1 MNHSYLRRIIDACA
15 QNSSCSAEIRFDE
28 PMSAHTS
35 FKVGGPADCWLRP
48 RADGFPEFVA
58 ALIAAACKE
67 GLPLFFLGGGANVL
81 VSDKGIRGLV
91 LDTSGWSGEIKAD
104 SQIALSVHALAF
116 RSGTGL
122 DDAAEA
128 AALRGLGGLEFLSG
142 MPGSIGGAL
151 WMNARAYEREIA
163 DVLAR
168 TEALDFSSAE
178 MSRQPLQAEALQA
191 KTLQADKAE
200 FAYKRSP
207 FQNRRCFI
215 LSAEFGLYPRSEK
228 EIRKD
233 MEEHRRDREDK
244 GHYRYPSAGSAF
256 KNNRDFGKPVGKI
269 IDELGLRGLS
279 KGGAQIAPYHG
290 NIIINTGGARAA
302 EIRALLDETAAKVKE
317 AAGFTLEPE
326 ILFVGEW

>member
-1 MNHSYLRRIIDACA
+1 MDRSYLHRIIDTCA
-15 QNSSCSAEIRFDE
+15 QNSPCSVEIRFDE
-28 PMSAHTS
+28 PMSAHSS

-48 RADGFPEFVA
+48 GADGFPEFVA

-81 VSDKGIRGLV
+81 VSDKGIRGIV
-91 LDTSGWSGEIKAD
+91 LDTSGWSGEAKAD
-104 SQIALSVHALAF
+104 SQIALPAHALGF

-122 DDAAEA
+122 DEAAEA
-128 AALRGLGGLEFLSG
+128 AALRGLGGLEFLAG
-142 MPGSIGGAL
+142 MPGTIGGAL

-163 DVLAR
+163 DVLF
-168 TEALDFSSAE
+168 EAELLDFSSAE
-178 MSRQPLQAEALQA
+178 VSRL
-191 KTLQADKAE
+191 TIQADKAK
-200 FAYKRSP
+200 FSYKRSP
-207 FQNRRCFI
+207 FQNCRCLI
-215 LSAEFGLYPRSEK
+215 LSAAFALYPRNER

-233 MEEHRRDREDK
+233 MEEHRRDREAK

-279 KGGAQIAPYHG
+279 KGSAQIAPYHG

-302 EIRALLDETAAKVKE
+302 EIRSLLDETAARVKE
-317 AAGFTLEPE
+317 ATGFALEPE
-326 ILFVGEW
+326 ILFLGEW